1 MHQYDRDPHRE
12 HIMGPQLSKQNA
24 KPQDK
29 QPLDD
34 KKDYSSTDK
43 DSSRH
48 KFFSTNTFSFPK
60 NKAMLDTTRL

>member
-1 MHQYDRDPHRE
+1 MRQYDSDPRRE
-12 HIMGPQLSKQNA
+12 HIMGPSFSKQNA
-24 KPQDK
+24 KSEDK

-48 KFFSTNTFSFPK
+48 KSFSTNTFSFLK
-60 NKAMLDTTRL
+60 KQGYARYN